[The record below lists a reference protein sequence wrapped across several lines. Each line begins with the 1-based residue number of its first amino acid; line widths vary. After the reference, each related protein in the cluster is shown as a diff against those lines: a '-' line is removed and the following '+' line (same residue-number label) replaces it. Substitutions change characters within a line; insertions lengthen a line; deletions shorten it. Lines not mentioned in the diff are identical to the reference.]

1 MGTLF
6 QDLRYGLRVL
16 AKNPGFT
23 AVAVVTLALGIGAN
37 TAIFS
42 VVNTVL
48 LKPLPYAQPDR
59 LVAVELTNSHSAL
72 VTGSLSFPNFFD
84 LRARNH
90 VFEHL
95 VTGHSANLTLTGY
108 GAPVQLD
115 VGMVTWDLFPAL
127 GIQPGLGRGFLPS
140 EEKPGTHVVVLSH
153 KLWQSQFGGDRGIV
167 GRSITLNQMP
177 YTVVGV
183 APIGF
188 SFPADLPNLQLWTT
202 IADDR
207 EMFDQRGARMLTGL
221 GRLKP
226 GVSIEQAR
234 ADLNVIAAAL
244 AKQYHDYNANYS
256 QAFVQPELETL
267 VGGSRMPLLILLGA
281 VGLVL
286 LIACANIANLLLA
299 RTANRTHEMAV
310 RAALGAGRR
319 RVVRQLLTES
329 LLLAMLGGVAGVF
342 LAKYALRAA
351 LPLGG
356 QSIPRLAQTQI
367 DAWVVAFSFLLVLL
381 TTILFGMAPALHASK
396 VDLTG
401 SLKEQ
406 SRGGAKGHDHIRGAL
421 VIAQVTLGL
430 VLVSGAGLLMASFL
444 RLEKSDLGLNPDH
457 LLTFWFSLP
466 GSQYN
471 TPRQE
476 AFYDQLLERMRA
488 LPGVKSAA
496 GVWPLP
502 LGGDSA
508 VVAFNIEERPAA
520 QPNRP
525 HARMAFATPGYFST
539 AGIPLLRGRFFTE
552 LDDAKAP
559 RVLIVNKAFA
569 DKYFPGED
577 VLGKRITSGAGAP
590 GQGPAP
596 EEIVGVVGS
605 AKLFALDAEPRP
617 IYYFP
622 YKQLPWQ
629 PPVVLLRTAVP
640 PQTLETAIREQVA
653 ALDPAVAVFQVSTMD
668 ELLATQIT
676 EERFHTLLFGCFAGL
691 ALLLT
696 TVGLYGVMAYSV
708 TRRTR
713 EFGVRIALG
722 AGRSEVLSM
731 VLKQAVALLGTGLAL
746 GLIASLATSRLLHSL
761 LFGVSSL
768 DPGVLALSA
777 LLVAFTGL
785 LAAYLPARRA
795 TKVDPILALRH
806 E

>member
-1 MGTLF
+1 VNTLF
-6 QDLRYGLRVL
+6 QDLRYGLRMF
-16 AKNPGFT
+16 ARNSGFT
-23 AVAVVTLALGIGAN
+23 AVAVLTLALGIGAN

-48 LKPLPYAQPDR
+48 LKPLPYSHPDR
-59 LVAVELTNSHSAL
+59 LVAVELTNSHGAL
-72 VTGSLSFPNFFD
+72 TAGSLSFPNFFD

-95 VTGHSANLTLTGY
+95 VTGHASSLTLTGF

-115 VGMVTWDLFPAL
+115 AGAVTWDAFSAL
-127 GIQPGLGRGFLPS
+127 GIQPRLGRGFLPS
-140 EEKPGTHVVVLSH
+140 EETPGTHVVVLSH
-153 KLWQSQFGGDRGIV
+153 KLWMAQLGGDRGIV
-167 GRSITLNQMP
+167 GRTITLNQTP

-183 APIGF
+183 ARSDF
-188 SFPADLPNLQLWTT
+188 VFPVDAPNIQLWTT

-256 QAFVQPELETL
+256 QASVRPELDTL
-267 VGGSRMPLLILLGA
+267 VGESRAPLLILLGA

-286 LIACANIANLLLA
+286 LIACANIANLLLV
-299 RTANRTHEMAV
+299 RTANRSHEMAV
-310 RAALGAGRR
+310 RAALGAGRP
-319 RVVRQLLTES
+319 RVIRQLLTES
-329 LLLAMLGGVAGVF
+329 LLLAMLGGAAGVL
-342 LAKYALRAA
+342 LADYALRAV

-356 QSIPRLAQTQI
+356 QSIPRLTATRI
-367 DAWVVAFSFLLVLL
+367 DGWALAFSFFLALL
-381 TTILFGMAPALHASK
+381 TSILFGLAPALQASK
-396 VDLTG
+396 ADLTG
-401 SLKEQ
+401 SLQ
-406 SRGGAKGHDHIRGAL
+406 APGRGGTKGHDRIRGAL

-430 VLVSGAGLLMASFL
+430 VLVSAAGLLMATFL
-444 RLEKSDLGLNPDH
+444 HLETSDLGFRADH

-466 GSQYN
+466 ESQYN
-471 TPRQE
+471 TARQE
-476 AFYDQLLERMRA
+476 AFYDDLLERVRA
-488 LPGVKSAA
+488 LPGVESAA

-502 LGGDSA
+502 LGGA
-508 VVAFNIEERPAA
+508 NATVAFNIEERPAA

-552 LDDAKAP
+552 RDDAEAP
-559 RVLIVNKAFA
+559 RILIVNKAFA

-590 GQGPAP
+590 GRPPSP

-605 AKLFALDAEPRP
+605 AKLFALDAEPEP
-617 IYYFP
+617 MYYFP
-622 YKQLPWQ
+622 YKQLPWR
-629 PPVVLLRTAVP
+629 PPTVVVRSAVP
-640 PQTLETAIREQVA
+640 PQTLESAVRAQVA
-653 ALDPAVAVFQVSTMD
+653 ALDPAVPVFQVSTME
-668 ELLATQIT
+668 ELLATQLT
-676 EERFHTLLFGCFAGL
+676 EERFHTLLLVCFAGV

-696 TVGLYGVMAYSV
+696 MVGLYGVMAYSV

-713 EFGVRIALG
+713 EIGVRIALG
-722 AGRSEVLSM
+722 ASRPAVLSM
-731 VLKQAVALLGTGLAL
+731 VIKEAAVLLAAGLAL
-746 GLIASLATSRLLHSL
+746 GFAASLATDRLLESL
-761 LFGVSSL
+761 LFGAAPL
-768 DPGVLALSA
+768 DLGVLGLSV

-795 TKVDPILALRH
+795 AKVDPIVALRR